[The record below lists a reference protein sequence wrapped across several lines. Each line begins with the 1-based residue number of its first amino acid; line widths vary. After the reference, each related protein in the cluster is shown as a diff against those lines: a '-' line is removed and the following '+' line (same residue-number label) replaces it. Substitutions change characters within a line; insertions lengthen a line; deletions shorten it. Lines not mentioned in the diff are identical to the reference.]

1 MCRGMPGPL
10 TANRSRCGNHSR
22 ITGMSVHRLA
32 KYQADDPFTRVPNTS
47 VNDPRLD
54 LKARGLL
61 LFMLSKPDGWTFRER
76 SLANQVG
83 VGRDQVRA
91 ALQKLIDC
99 GYVVRRWQ
107 ACEDAPPIMVTEVYD
122 TPIQPEVG
130 FPEVGK
136 PDSGKTQPIS
146 NELVLVTKDISK
158 AKRNTSMTEDWQPN
172 SDNWQAII
180 SRHSD
185 LDCQTELDNFRDHWI
200 GKGERRADWNASL
213 RTWMRNAD
221 KWKRVNPADPPKNK
235 PANVGSNGRTF
246 CDDCRASWAQHDQL
260 FCDLE
265 KERL

>member
-1 MCRGMPGPL
+1 VEGEEVV
-10 TANRSRCGNHSR
+10 
-22 ITGMSVHRLA
+22 SVHKLS
-32 KYQADDPFTRVPNTS
+32 KYETDYPFTRIPNS
-47 VNDPRLD
+47 AVNDERLD
-54 LKARGLL
+54 LKSRGLL
-61 LFMLSKPDGWTFRER
+61 LFMLSKPQGWTFRER
-76 SLANQVG
+76 SLAQQAG
-83 VGRDQVRA
+83 VGRDQLRA
-91 ALQKLIDC
+91 AMQTLMEC
-99 GYVVRRWQ
+99 GYVIRRWEAQ
-107 ACEDAPPIMVTEVYD
+107 EDGPPIMVTEVYD
-122 TPIQPEVG
+122 CVQPKVG
-130 FPEVGK
+130 FSEVGK
-136 PDSGKTQPIS
+136 PDSRETQPIS
-146 NELVLVTKDISK
+146 NEVVLVTKEDSK
-158 AKRNTSMTEDWQPN
+158 GEPKKTSMTESWQPKD
-172 SDNWQAII
+172 DNWQSII